1 MSGSLSQNIHQFETW
16 LKEQAL
22 PFWSHQG
29 IDELGASHERFSV
42 SGEPDRNCD
51 RRVRVQSRQ
60 MFVFAMAQKL
70 NWINNGAELISG
82 LDNYLQTYAKDPIG
96 ENFVHLLDSQHKI
109 VNGHQDLYDVAF
121 LFLAYGWR
129 YHVLNDLNALSAA
142 NQLLAQIDNRLK
154 DFPGG
159 WKEGNYTCA
168 YRRQNPHM
176 HLFEAFLTLYQF
188 TRDGKWLAKAGE
200 IFCLFETRFFDLKNG
215 VLLEYFTDDWQP
227 LSGNKGNVVE
237 PGHMMEWV
245 WLLRQYEKH
254 TQAPVDKYCHSLF
267 HRAVE
272 LGKDRS
278 GELLV
283 DEVNFQTKQTTGK
296 KRCWPMTE
304 WLKASLAQAE
314 AVKNDSYDYLADANI
329 AVQGLLKHFI
339 REPNQGRYIDQL
351 DADNQVIGDTAPAST
366 LYHLV
371 MAGHEA
377 IYFDRTFQQEQHYV
391 ALK

>member
-16 LKEQAL
+16 LKTQAL

-29 IDELGASHERFSV
+29 IDELGASHEKFSV

-70 NWINNGAELISG
+70 GWITNGAELISG
-82 LDNYLQTYAKDPIG
+82 LDNYLHTYAKDPIG
-96 ENFVHLLDSQHKI
+96 KNFVHLLDNQHHI
-109 VNGHQDLYDVAF
+109 INAHQDLYDVAF
-121 LFLAYGWR
+121 IFLAYGWR
-129 YHVLNDLNALSAA
+129 YHVLNDLNALNSA
-142 NQLLAQIDNRLK
+142 NQLLAQIDDRLK

-159 WKEGNYTCA
+159 WKEGDYSTEH
-168 YRRQNPHM
+168 RRQNPHM

-188 TRDGKWLAKAGE
+188 TSDGKWLAKAGE
-200 IFCLFETRFFDLKNG
+200 IFCLFETRFFDQKKG
-215 VLLEYFTDDWQP
+215 VLLEYFEDNWQP
-227 LSGNKGNVVE
+227 ASGEKGCIVE

-245 WLLRQYEKH
+245 WLLRQYEKY
-254 TQAPVDKYCHSLF
+254 TQAPVDKYCHALYL
-267 HRAVE
+267 RAVE
-272 LGKDRS
+272 LGLDRS

-283 DEVNFQTKQTTGK
+283 DEINVETLTTSGH

-304 WLKASLAQAE
+304 WLKASLAQAST
-314 AVKNDSYDYLADANI
+314 VGNNDYDYLLDANV
-329 AVQGLLKHFI
+329 AVSGLMKHFI
-339 REPNQGRYIDQL
+339 RNPAQGRYIDQL
-351 DADNQVIGDTAPAST
+351 DTDNQVIGDTAPAST

-377 IYFDRTFQQEQHYV
+377 INFMKIYNKK
-391 ALK
+391 A